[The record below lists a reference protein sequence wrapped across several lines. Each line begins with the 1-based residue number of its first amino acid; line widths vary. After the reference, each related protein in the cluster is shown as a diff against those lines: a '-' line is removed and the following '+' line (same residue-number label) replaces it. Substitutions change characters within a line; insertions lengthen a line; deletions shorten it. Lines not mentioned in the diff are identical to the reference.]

1 MKILQRDYNK
11 LDVSKIKGIEKL
23 ENVKSV
29 IIDDSILTRFIVVL
43 DDKQYCVNADG
54 EPEMTQ
60 DAQKEYDDFV
70 AKIRQMYMRD
80 EITVI
85 DEGYGVDE
93 DELEWH
99 ITVGLVDP
107 EDENHFIGLYETD
120 TCVRTEEGE

>member
-23 ENVKSV
+23 ENAETV

-43 DDKQYCVNADG
+43 DDSQYYVNADG
-54 EPEMTQ
+54 EPEMTK
-60 DAQKEYDDFV
+60 DAQKEYDEFV
-70 AKIRQMYMRD
+70 AQIRQTYMRD

-85 DEGYGVDE
+85 DEGYGANE

-99 ITVGLVDP
+99 ITGGVIDP
-107 EDENHFIGLYETD
+107 EDETHFIGIYETD

>member
-85 DEGYGVDE
+85 DEGYGANE

-99 ITVGLVDP
+99 ITGGVIDP
-107 EDENHFIGLYETD
+107 EDETHFIGIYETD